1 VRQLGLGR
9 YLLEWVLALGLGM
22 LVGELL
28 GSQAEDLG
36 RFRISVIGA
45 LLVVGMADLAV
56 YVTVA
61 RGLIIDP
68 EKFIVCWGLSFL
80 GKFVWIG
87 VMGVAVITAGIVVRE
102 VFLLA
107 MAATFPVLTAHQV
120 IRLVWLADAERTKKA
135 L

>member
-1 VRQLGLGR
+1 MRQLGLGR

-45 LLVVGMADLAV
+45 LVVVGMADLAV

>member
-1 VRQLGLGR
+1 MRQLGLGR

-28 GSQAEDLG
+28 GSRAEDLG

>member
-1 VRQLGLGR
+1 MRQLGLGR

>member
-1 VRQLGLGR
+1 MRRLRLGR
-9 YLLEWVLALGLGM
+9 YLVGWVLALGLGL

-28 GSQAEDLG
+28 GAQADDVG
-36 RFRISVIGA
+36 RFRASVASA
-45 LLVVGMADLAV
+45 LLVVGIADLAV

-68 EKFIVCWGLSFL
+68 EKFIVSWGLSVL
-80 GKFVWIG
+80 GKFTWIG
-87 VMGVAVITAGIVVRE
+87 VMGLVVITTGAVARE

-120 IRLVWLADAERTKKA
+120 VRLVKLADAERTKKA
-135 L
+135 P

>member
-1 VRQLGLGR
+1 MRRLRLGR
-9 YLLEWVLALGLGM
+9 YLVEWVLALGLGL

-28 GSQAEDLG
+28 GAQADDVG
-36 RFRISVIGA
+36 RFRASVASA
-45 LLVVGMADLAV
+45 LLVVGIADLAV

-68 EKFIVCWGLSFL
+68 EKFIVSWGLSVL
-80 GKFVWIG
+80 GKFTWIG
-87 VMGVAVITAGIVVRE
+87 VMGLVVITTGAVARE

-120 IRLVWLADAERTKKA
+120 VRLVKLADAERTKKA
-135 L
+135 P

>member
-1 VRQLGLGR
+1 MRQLGLGR
-9 YLLEWVLALGLGM
+9 YLLEWAVALGLGM

-80 GKFVWIG
+80 GKFVWMG
-87 VMGVAVITAGIVVRE
+87 VVGVAVITAGIVVRE

>member
-1 VRQLGLGR
+1 MGSTFAMVCFA
-9 YLLEWVLALGLGM
+9 WVF
-22 LVGELL
+22 
-28 GSQAEDLG
+28 
-36 RFRISVIGA
+36 FRADTISGA
-45 LLVVGMADLAV
+45 LNYIKGFTELPTSDKPITHVVYTA
-56 YVTVA
+56 
-61 RGLIIDP
+61 
-68 EKFIVCWGLSFL
+68 
-80 GKFVWIG
+80 FVWIG

>member
-1 VRQLGLGR
+1 MRQLGLGR

-80 GKFVWIG
+80 GKFVWMG
-87 VMGVAVITAGIVVRE
+87 VVGVAVITAGIVVRE